1 MGEAFKDDVEDVT
14 LWNRVRFPALT
25 PRAIRHWRLIMS
37 HRQKYAVSPK
47 RLYYGKDHIH
57 QPARGKGA
65 YSREDLPPSNRL
77 TEEELNDIIE
87 AGLDDVLRATRPYGV
102 LSDD

>member
-1 MGEAFKDDVEDVT
+1 
-14 LWNRVRFPALT
+14 
-25 PRAIRHWRLIMS
+25 MS
-37 HRQKYAVSPK
+37 HRQK
-47 RLYYGKDHIH
+47 YYGKDHIH